1 MMKGYTIFIVDGE
14 ETVLKG
20 MALKRQDVAI
30 PIPYGQ
36 EILPICPQRMKWV
49 NQPSDWL
56 FQ

>member
-1 MMKGYTIFIVDGE
+1 MKGYTIFIVDGE
-14 ETVLKG
+14 ETVLKV

-30 PIPYGQ
+30 PIPYGL
-36 EILPICPQRMKWV
+36 EILPICPQRIKWV